1 MLDEELVTK
10 LTFILDE
17 LKSLQLSIQEEPTYH
32 ALGEGLFEDV
42 ANFVHE
48 FSSGMDRLVQH
59 PHQSQEIDDPA
70 AVVEHYHEV
79 ARLFLEHKRKRM
91 GALDQYVRPLLKNG
105 FRLMKGDAQA
115 CDDKESEQR
124 SSSFYVNL
132 SLMYD
137 EDNTG
142 NELTSVL
149 KHLPHK
155 TKKKKK
161 RKTVNESIGRN
172 IKKQYKWWTD
182 AEVTHTLEEALT
194 RKLCNDGADL
204 IDFEYWIG
212 LLSPRKQVVVTD
224 DDDEDDEEEEDNE
237 DGDDDSTN
245 MELFEKELLLLQSK
259 TGEWSKWEPPLL
271 FENVRT
277 VATPST
283 IVVEWDS
290 PSCSMD
296 GSADSMDQHI
306 TSLFLADD
314 GIGNPIFLDRSLG
327 KTAGYV
333 WTGLE
338 HNTEYIVEVHASS
351 DTHGVSTESSKLT
364 VRTEKVVS
372 LARRIHGCVK
382 DGSSGIGTMPGTETL
397 HLISSFSSSIKSKG
411 IHLPGQA
418 TVDCVRFVD
427 VIPGF
432 EPQYEFG
439 NMEDALVCILT
450 GETGAG
456 KSTHL
461 NAIVNWLFGV
471 ELEDPFRLLLID
483 DSHMKATSSVT
494 QHITV
499 YRIRHLPGMPIDKSL
514 MLIDSPGYADS
525 RNLKADDFT
534 THAFRQLFKEIS
546 HVNCVGLVMKAY
558 NERLTASTKYVIEKM
573 LQLFDTS
580 IKDNILPI
588 CTFAD
593 HGVPTCL
600 EGLKSDNVSFQHHVK
615 VQNSMFSCRYVRSQ
629 GEAGPM
635 SSALMQER
643 KLYWQIAYNG
653 ISSMFDIVSDHMVLR
668 PLDKSSRVLDQ
679 RQKLQETLQAVIHA
693 LSETTADVA
702 NILQQLNFMVNV
714 LGNVPTEKVKVKK
727 SESVKTDLPTGVH
740 VTLCSKCNVTCHMGC
755 RIPNDQDKARCC
767 AMDKS
772 GNCRVC
778 PGKCYWTHHHNA
790 EYYWEVKTR
799 VEEVVPEELIKR

>member
-1 MLDEELVTK
+1 MDQELVAK
-10 LTFILDE
+10 LEFVWNE
-17 LKSLQLSIQEEPTYH
+17 LKILQRSIQDEPTYR
-32 ALGEGLFEDV
+32 ALGPGLGVDV
-42 ANFVHE
+42 ANFVLE
-48 FSSGMDRLVQH
+48 FSHGMDRLMQQ
-59 PHQSQEIDDPA
+59 PPQQQPGMDDPTV
-70 AVVEHYHEV
+70 VVEHYCDI
-79 ARLFLEHKRKRM
+79 AKLFLKNKRKEM
-91 GALDQYVRPLLKNG
+91 NALDQFVGPLLDHG
-105 FRLMKGDAQA
+105 FQLVDEEGNRQDQ
-115 CDDKESEQR
+115 EQC
-124 SSSFYVNL
+124 SSSFHVNL
-132 SLMYD
+132 SLLYD
-137 EDNTG
+137 SDNFG
-142 NELTSVL
+142 NDLASQL
-149 KHLPHK
+149 NHLP
-155 TKKKKK
+155 TQTAG
-161 RKTVNESIGRN
+161 RKN
-172 IKKQYKWWTD
+172 KKQYKWWTD

-194 RKLCNDGADL
+194 RKLCNDEANR
-204 IDFEYWIG
+204 IEFQYWIG
-212 LLSPRKQVVVTD
+212 LPSTAGRLGCTD
-224 DDDEDDEEEEDNE
+224 DN
-237 DGDDDSTN
+237 DDDNDNDGGDKIDTN
-245 MELFEKELLLLQSK
+245 TDLFDEELLLLRTK
-259 TGEWSKWEPPLL
+259 TGKWSRWEPPLP

-290 PSCSMD
+290 PPCSVD
-296 GSADSMDQHI
+296 GNVGSMDQHI
-306 TSLFLADD
+306 ISLFLADD
-314 GIGNPIFLDRSLG
+314 GSGDPIFLERSVG
-327 KTAGYV
+327 KTAGCV

-338 HNTEYIVEVHASS
+338 HNTEYVVEVHASS

-382 DGSSGIGTMPGTETL
+382 DGASGIGTMPGTETL
-397 HLISSFSSSIKSKG
+397 HLFSSFSSSIKSKG
-411 IHLPGQA
+411 IHLPGQP

-629 GEAGPM
+629 GETGPM

-653 ISSMFDIVSDHMVLR
+653 ISSMFDIVSNHMVLR
-668 PLDKSSRVLDQ
+668 PLDASSLILEK
-679 RQKLQETLQAVIHA
+679 RQLLQETLQAVIHA

-702 NILQQLNFMVNV
+702 NIMQQLNFLVNI
-714 LGNVPTEKVKVKK
+714 LGEVPTDKVTVTK

-772 GNCRVC
+772 GNCTVC
-778 PGKCYWTHHHNA
+778 PGKCHWTHHHNA
-790 EYYWEVKTR
+790 TYYWEVKTR